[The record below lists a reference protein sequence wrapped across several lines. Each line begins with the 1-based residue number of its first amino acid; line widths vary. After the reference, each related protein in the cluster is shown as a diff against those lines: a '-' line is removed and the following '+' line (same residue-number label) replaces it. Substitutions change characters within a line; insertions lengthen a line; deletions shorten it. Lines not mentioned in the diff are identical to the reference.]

1 MFSIAVAPLYSPIN
15 SAQGV
20 QFLCILTNTN
30 HLFCFVLIV
39 AILTGVRWYLM
50 VLLICISL
58 LPWWLKW

>member
-1 MFSIAVAPLYSPIN
+1 MFSISVSPFYFPIN

-30 HLFCFVLIV
+30 HLVFCFVLIV

-58 LPWWLKW
+58 LSWWLR

>member
-1 MFSIAVAPLYSPIN
+1 MFSMADAPLYSPIN

-20 QFLCILTNTN
+20 QFLCILANTN
-30 HLFCFVLIV
+30 HLLFCFVLIV

-58 LPWWLKW
+58 LPWWLK